1 MTEKTHN
8 ETLVVRNL
16 NDAGCSSTM
25 TETFLRLQHE
35 GKTKQLL
42 TLLAR
47 QRTTL
52 LRRVHANQTRLD
64 CLDHLI
70 YRLKNERLKQTPE
83 KGG

>member
-1 MTEKTHN
+1 MTENAHD
-8 ETLVVRNL
+8 ERLILRNL

-25 TETFLRLQHE
+25 KDTFLQLQHE

-42 TLLAR
+42 SLLTS

-52 LRRVHANQTRLD
+52 LRRVHMNQTRLD

-70 YRLKNERLKQTPE
+70 YCLKNELAK
-83 KGG
+83 

>member
-1 MTEKTHN
+1 MTEKTQD
-8 ETLVVRNL
+8 ERLILRNL

-25 TETFLRLQHE
+25 AETFLQLQHE

-42 TLLAR
+42 SLLNR

-52 LRRVHANQTRLD
+52 LRRVHTNQNRLD

-70 YRLKNERLKQTPE
+70 HRLKNELAK
-83 KGG
+83 

>member
-1 MTEKTHN
+1 MTEKTHD
-8 ETLVVRNL
+8 ERLILRNL

-25 TETFLRLQHE
+25 AETFLQLQHE

-42 TLLAR
+42 GLLTR

-52 LRRVHANQTRLD
+52 LRRVHTYQTRVD

-70 YRLKNERLKQTPE
+70 YLL
-83 KGG
+83 